1 MDLKSQIV
9 TELHGTKR
17 HTILNQVDYDFGPL
31 EEISTIDLPFLTI
44 PFLNGRVYYNFN
56 NKKESLDCFLEFK
69 SLLEGLG
76 LISPVLKA
84 ACSSRAR
91 EDKIKI
97 YNLKRSFT
105 YHFIDWEDREW
116 VIKLLEYFYIL
127 SSEEIYFLKEEKN
140 LPKSSDQ
147 KEIKHFEVIK
157 IGNKSEYKSEMVDLN
172 REGLITAPQPKP
184 QSTAASQ
191 PNFFIEHTLLDKTTV
206 KFNRKDLLKR
216 RINPKY
222 TLEDFGD
229 VIAERL
235 KKLEE
240 MPKIK
245 PDIKEKT
252 LKEIREKDE
261 EKDEKH
267 VNKGNTE
274 RMG

>member
-9 TELHGTKR
+9 SELHGTKR
-17 HTILNQVDYDFGPL
+17 YTILNQVDYDFGPL

-44 PFLNGRVYYNFN
+44 PFLNGRVFYNFY
-56 NKKESLDCFLEFK
+56 NKEESLDCFLEFNC
-69 SLLEGLG
+69 LLEGLG

-147 KEIKHFEVIK
+147 KDIKHFEVIK
-157 IGNKSEYKSEMVDLN
+157 IGNESEYKSEMVDLN
-172 REGLITAPQPKP
+172 REGLVTAPHPITSL
-184 QSTAASQ
+184 QS
-191 PNFFIEHTLLDKTTV
+191 NFFIEHTLLNKTTV

-235 KKLEE
+235 KKW
-240 MPKIK
+240 KRC
-245 PDIKEKT
+245 
-252 LKEIREKDE
+252 LKLNQKL
-261 EKDEKH
+261 KK
-267 VNKGNTE
+267 KL
-274 RMG
+274 